1 MNNVLD
7 LTTAHAQALLYNTWL
22 DFYVANAT
30 DVDDFDELTA
40 IVGEL
45 GFLTRFIVPSDLRI
59 YDVKLA
65 HTLAIEH
72 QTWIQEDWYKY
83 AR

>member
-30 DVDDFDELTA
+30 DVDDFDDKRTG
-40 IVGEL
+40 INMQD
-45 GFLTRFIVPSDLRI
+45 S
-59 YDVKLA
+59 
-65 HTLAIEH
+65 
-72 QTWIQEDWYKY
+72 
-83 AR
+83 